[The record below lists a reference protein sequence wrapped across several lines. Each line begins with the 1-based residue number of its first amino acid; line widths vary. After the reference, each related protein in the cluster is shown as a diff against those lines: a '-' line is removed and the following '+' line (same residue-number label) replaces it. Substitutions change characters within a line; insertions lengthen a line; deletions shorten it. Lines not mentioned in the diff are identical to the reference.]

1 MNVANWKH
9 NSGKDLK
16 GRGTCKGKQRAR
28 KQSKRA
34 ILLKLKARAA

>member
-1 MNVANWKH
+1 MNVPNHQH

-28 KQSKRA
+28 KQARKA
-34 ILLKLKARAA
+34 LLLKLKAKA